1 VIPWETLERAR
12 APDGTEL
19 VLARRGDELA
29 VRAGG
34 HVLMSSRQHGS
45 EEELAVR
52 ALAGVEGRR
61 DVLVGGLGMGFTLR
75 AVLDR
80 VPTDCRVVV
89 VELVAAVA
97 AWNRGPL
104 SALAGHPLDD
114 RRVTLE
120 VGDVAAR
127 IAAARGRFDAILLDV
142 DNGPAAVAHDAN
154 DRLYGEAGVAA
165 CARALREG
173 GALGVWSAGP
183 DARYLSRL
191 SRAGLEATAGVAAAR
206 PGSGAR
212 HVVFVARR
220 LRQPETGAPSRGAG
234 RGAPRGRRGGPHT

>member
-1 VIPWETLERAR
+1 
-12 APDGTEL
+12 
-19 VLARRGDELA
+19 
-29 VRAGG
+29 
-34 HVLMSSRQHGS
+34 
-45 EEELAVR
+45 
-52 ALAGVEGRR
+52 
-61 DVLVGGLGMGFTLR
+61 
-75 AVLDR
+75 
-80 VPTDCRVVV
+80 
-89 VELVAAVA
+89 
-97 AWNRGPL
+97 
-104 SALAGHPLDD
+104 
-114 RRVTLE
+114 
-120 VGDVAAR
+120 
-127 IAAARGRFDAILLDV
+127 V
-142 DNGPAAVAHDAN
+142 DNGPAAVAHEAN

-234 RGAPRGRRGGPHT
+234 RGAPRGRRGGPDT